1 MSRPFKQLTLSQF
14 AEVLNGFEFERKVIS
29 VHMHHTFIPRK
40 TDHRGVST
48 IESMFK
54 FHTTPKP
61 KGAGF
66 GDIAQHLSIAPDGTV
81 WTGRDWNRDPAS
93 ATGHNTGAF
102 MFETIGNFDKGQEK
116 LEGAQRQAVVEVIAR
131 VQLKCGLPAD
141 ALRFHNEMTDAKTCP
156 GSGIKKS
163 EILAEVEAMR
173 ERLEQTTRV
182 FALDAAPA
190 EEAAAGAAAAAGS
203 RGGAEP
209 PFDSRWEDGAEAARA
224 FAVAEEEG
232 DPDFDESVLELEGAA
247 AARGRGL
254 PPGLAEA
261 LRPHVVNLSGGR
273 FSGGGL
279 FRTTAED
286 VEAIFARHLPEAAA
300 EAAARGKPLRI
311 LFYAHGGLVSEE
323 SGLTGAGKLVEWWKA
338 NGVYPV
344 YFVWETG
351 LLPTITQILRGSRD
365 AAASRGFVDDRITDP
380 AVEAVAR
387 TLGGEKIWSGMKL
400 NAERSVGA
408 DGGAL
413 FVAQRLRAFC
423 DRHPDVELHAVG
435 HSAGSIFH
443 SHFIP
448 AALALDV
455 PAFRSLHLLAPAIR
469 TDAFLDR
476 LAPKV
481 GDPER
486 GIASLCMFTMND
498 EQERKDSCGGVYRK
512 SLLYLVHRALER
524 RPKDPVLGL
533 EASVRADPRLRR
545 LFGLEGGPGL
555 AEVVWS
561 VTDEEEGR
569 SASRST
575 THGGFDNDG
584 PTMESVLRRVLGA
597 DGDGEIRP
605 FPEAAQRAFDDELGL
620 EVDRA
625 LAAVDEEDDS
635 AADRVPE
642 PRMDVVAPPTPTVN
656 GRRPVKRALCV
667 GINAYPDMPL
677 SGCVADARL
686 WAKTF
691 KGLGFQTEL
700 LLDRQATRAGI
711 LAGLEKLV
719 RESGPG
725 DVLAFQFAGHGTQF
739 RDKDDRGRDDEGD
752 GKDEA
757 IVPFDYTRGPC
768 ILDDEQF
775 EVFQKLPQG
784 VSLTCFYDCCHSGSA
799 TRAALDKFAEI
810 LEAAMEGRS
819 TRGGAPDDRPQTR
832 FIDPTP
838 EMWREYRALKQ
849 ERNRSGAVP
858 VKRTEESLRW
868 VAFSACRDDQLALE
882 VSQEGTR
889 NGVFTRLTT
898 PLLQAALGQQVANE
912 AFFQRIRE
920 AFASDWEQTPVL
932 EGARAYRSR
941 GLLQPLA
948 GRPAEVVPL
957 SSGQTAGLQDKHR
970 SDLRKV
976 VEQLQAILGDG

>member
-1 MSRPFKQLTLSQF
+1 MPRPFIQLTLSQF
-14 AEVLNGFEFERKVIS
+14 AERLARFQFDRKVVS

-93 ATGHNTGAF
+93 ATGHNKGAF

-156 GSGIKKS
+156 GSGVKKS
-163 EILAEVEAMR
+163 EILAEVRAMR
-173 ERLEQTTRV
+173 ARLEQATRD
-182 FALDAAPA
+182 FAALDAAVETA
-190 EEAAAGAAAAAGS
+190 VAGVAAAAGS

-209 PFDSRWEDGAEAARA
+209 PFDARWEDGADAAGRA
-224 FAVAEEEG
+224 LAEEEG
-232 DPDFDESVLELEGAA
+232 DPDFDESVLEGAS
-247 AARGRGL
+247 AARGGQL
-254 PPGLAEA
+254 PPELVAT

-279 FRTTAED
+279 FRTTAAD

-300 EAAARGKPLRI
+300 EAAAAGRPLRI

-323 SGLTGAGKLVEWWKA
+323 SGLRGAGKLVEWWKE
-338 NGVYPV
+338 NGVYPI

-351 LLPTITQILRGSRD
+351 LLATLTQILRGSRES
-365 AAASRGFVDDRITDP
+365 AASRGFLDDRVTDP
-380 AVEAVAR
+380 ALEAVAR

-400 NAERSVGA
+400 NAERSVGP
-408 DGGAL
+408 DGGAT

-423 DRHPDVELHAVG
+423 DEHPDVELHAVG

-443 SHFIP
+443 SHFVP

-469 TDAFLDR
+469 TDVFLER
-476 LAPKV
+476 LAPRV
-481 GDPER
+481 GDAER
-486 GIASLCMFTMND
+486 GIASLCMFTMD
-498 EQERKDSCGGVYRK
+498 DDQERRDNCGGVYRK

-524 RPKDPVLGL
+524 RKKDPVLGL
-533 EASVRADPRLRR
+533 EASVRADARLRR
-545 LFGLEGGPGL
+545 FFGLEGGPGL

-561 VTDEEEGR
+561 VTDEAEGR
-569 SASRST
+569 TASRST

-584 PTMESVLRRVLGA
+584 PTMESVLRRVLRVD
-597 DGDGEIRP
+597 DGTEIRP
-605 FPEAAQRAFDDELGL
+605 FPEAAQRALDDDELGL

-625 LAAVDEEDDS
+625 LAAVDEEDS
-635 AADRVPE
+635 TADGIPE
-642 PRMDVVAPPTPTVN
+642 PVMDVVVPPTPPIN

-667 GINAYPDMPL
+667 GINEYPDMPL
-677 SGCVADARL
+677 RGCVADARL
-686 WAKTF
+686 WAKTL
-691 KGLGFQTEL
+691 KGLGFKTEL
-700 LLDRQATRAGI
+700 LLDGDATRAGI
-711 LAGLEKLV
+711 LKGLEKLV
-719 RESGPG
+719 RDSRPG
-725 DVLAFQFAGHGTQF
+725 DVLAFQFSGHGTQF
-739 RDKDDRGRDDEGD
+739 KDKDSDEEGD

-757 IVPFDYTRGPC
+757 IVPVDYTVGPC
-768 ILDDEQF
+768 VLDDEQF
-775 EVFQKLPQG
+775 EAFQKLPEG
-784 VSLTCFYDCCHSGSA
+784 VSLTCFYDCCHNGTA

-810 LEAAMEGRS
+810 LQATMEGRS
-819 TRGGAPDDRPQTR
+819 ARGADGAADDRPRVR

-838 EMWREYRALKQ
+838 EMWREFRALKE
-849 ERNRSGAVP
+849 ERKAAGAP
-858 VKRTEESLRW
+858 TGKRTAESLRW
-868 VAFSACRDDQLALE
+868 VAFAACRDDQLALE
-882 VSQEGTR
+882 VTQGGTR

-898 PLLQAALGQQVANE
+898 PLLQAALGQQIANE
-912 AFFQRIRE
+912 AFFQRIQE
-920 AFASDWEQTPVL
+920 AFGSDWEQTPVL
-932 EGARAYRSR
+932 DTAGAFRSR

-948 GRPAEVVPL
+948 GRLAEVVPL
-957 SSGQTAGLQDKHR
+957 SGGQTAGLQEKQR

>member
-1 MSRPFKQLTLSQF
+1 MPRPFKQLTLSQF
-14 AEVLNGFEFERKVIS
+14 AEVLNGFPFKRKVIS
-29 VHMHHTFIPRK
+29 VHMHHTLIPRK

-48 IESMFK
+48 IESMFR
-54 FHTTPKP
+54 FHTEKR
-61 KGAGF
+61 GF
-66 GDIAQHLSIAPDGTV
+66 NDIAQHLSIAPDGTV
-81 WTGRDWNRDPAS
+81 WTGRDWNKDPAS
-93 ATGHNTGAF
+93 AKGHNEGAF

-131 VQLKCGLPAD
+131 VQLRCGLPAD
-141 ALRFHNEMTDAKTCP
+141 ALRFHNEMTDEKTCP
-156 GSGIKKS
+156 GTGIKKS
-163 EILAEVEAMR
+163 EILAEVKAMR
-173 ERLEQTTRV
+173 ERLEQTTRD
-182 FALDAAPA
+182 FALDAAP
-190 EEAAAGAAAAAGS
+190 EEAAAGAVAAGS
-203 RGGAEP
+203 RGAGEP
-209 PFDSRWEDGAEAARA
+209 PFDARWEDGSEAAGRA
-224 FAVAEEEG
+224 FAAAEEEG
-232 DPDFDESVLELEGAA
+232 DPDFDESVLEGAA
-247 AARGRGL
+247 AARGGGL
-254 PPGLAEA
+254 PPELVAA

-273 FSGGGL
+273 FSAGGL
-279 FRTTAED
+279 FRTTAAD

-300 EAAARGKPLRI
+300 EAAARGRPLRI

-323 SGLTGAGKLVEWWKA
+323 SGLRGAGKLVAWWKD
-338 NGVYPV
+338 NGVYPI

-351 LLPTITQILRGSRD
+351 LLPTITQVLRGSRD
-365 AAASRGFVDDRITDP
+365 ATASRGFVDDRITDP
-380 AVEAVAR
+380 ALEAVAR
-387 TLGGEKIWSGMKL
+387 TLGGEKIWSGMKA
-400 NAERSVGA
+400 NAERSVRQ

-423 DRHPDVELHAVG
+423 DRHPGVELHAVG

-443 SHFIP
+443 SYFVP
-448 AALALDV
+448 AALAQEV

-469 TDAFLDR
+469 TDAFMER
-476 LAPKV
+476 LAPRV
-481 GDPER
+481 GDAER

-498 EQERKDSCGGVYRK
+498 AQERRDNCGGVYRK

-524 RPKDPVLGL
+524 RPRDPVLGL
-533 EASVRADPRLRR
+533 EASVRADARLRR

-561 VTDEEEGR
+561 VTDEERGL

-575 THGGFDNDG
+575 THGGFDNDA
-584 PTMESVLRRVLGA
+584 PTMESVLRRVLGV
-597 DGDGEIRP
+597 DGDAEIRP

-625 LAAVDEEDDS
+625 LAAVDEDDS
-635 AADRVPE
+635 PLDDGRE
-642 PRMDVVAPPTPTVN
+642 PTMDVVAPPTPPVK

-686 WAKTF
+686 WARTF

-700 LLDRQATRAGI
+700 LLDREATRGGI

-739 RDKDDRGRDDEGD
+739 RDRDGDRGRDAETD

-757 IVPFDYTRGPC
+757 IVPFDYTQRPC

-775 EVFQKLPQG
+775 EVFQKLPGG

-810 LEAAMEGRS
+810 LQATMEGRS
-819 TRGGAPDDRPQTR
+819 ARGGGDDRPQYR

-849 ERNRSGAVP
+849 DRKQSGAAP

-882 VSQEGTR
+882 VSQEGAR

-912 AFFQRIRE
+912 AFFQRIQE
-920 AFASDWEQTPVL
+920 AFGSDWEQTPVL

-948 GRPAEVVPL
+948 GRAAEVLPL
-957 SSGQTAGLQDKHR
+957 SSGQAAGLQDR
-970 SDLRKV
+970 YRTGLQKV
-976 VEQLQAILGDG
+976 VEQLQALLDES